1 MEHEEKKTM
10 LAVIFLQFALFLF
23 QVLWSL
29 KEIEISLYIFR
40 FETVIFFAQ
49 KTDIFHAF

>member
-10 LAVIFLQFALFLF
+10 LAVIFVQFTLFLF

-29 KEIEISLYIFR
+29 KEIEIFL
-40 FETVIFFAQ
+40 TFFGCLG
-49 KTDIFHAF
+49 

>member
-10 LAVIFLQFALFLF
+10 LAVIFVQFTLFLF

-29 KEIEISLYIFR
+29 KEIGTFSF
-40 FETVIFFAQ
+40 IFFGLQ
-49 KTDIFHAF
+49 QSYFLC